1 MLLPRQTTTFSLRR
15 TLSCYSL
22 VAAFKDLRNLHVISY
37 DDGLIDDG
45 ELIFLYDLCY
55 SILEAFSSLRSFCFC
70 CEVTSEY

>member
-1 MLLPRQTTTFSLRR
+1 M
-15 TLSCYSL
+15 
-22 VAAFKDLRNLHVISY
+22 AFKDLRNLHVISY

-70 CEVTSEY
+70 CEVTSEYWSPTALDLQ